1 MLARLKPA
9 RGNAVRSDLL
19 SALAERAGTAMKR
32 HLVTL
37 PRLRCASALADEG
50 VPSPR
55 ASRAQSTG
63 WPLSV
68 SLESRPCAVLK
79 TDSDK
84 EQQNSLT
91 AGPFCGVMGTPNLK
105 RLHKSL
111 SDSPRAGQILVILH
125 LLSTPAGMLARCL
138 HILGRSQRLEP
149 VRASGFFRAG
159 ERCVCPFLFP
169 NLKRYSHV

>member
-1 MLARLKPA
+1 M
-9 RGNAVRSDLL
+9 RSDLL
-19 SALAERAGTAMKR
+19 SVLAGRAGTAMKR

-37 PRLRCASALADEG
+37 PWLSCASALADEG

-55 ASRAQSTG
+55 AYRTHQTG

-91 AGPFCGVMGTPNLK
+91 AGPFCGVMRTPNLK
-105 RLHKSL
+105 RRHKSL
-111 SDSPRAGQILVILH
+111 SDSPRAGQILVMLH
-125 LLSTPAGMLARCL
+125 LLSTPARSLARCL
-138 HILGRSQRLEP
+138 HILGRLQRPGGREAP
-149 VRASGFFRAG
+149 AASLGPGSVVA
-159 ERCVCPFLFP
+159 CPFSIPKPKEALP
-169 NLKRYSHV
+169 CLTS

>member
-1 MLARLKPA
+1 M
-9 RGNAVRSDLL
+9 RSDLL
-19 SALAERAGTAMKR
+19 SVLAKRAGTAMKR

-37 PRLRCASALADEG
+37 PWLRCASALADEG

-68 SLESRPCAVLK
+68 SLGCRPCAVLK

-91 AGPFCGVMGTPNLK
+91 AGLFCGVMKAPKNRT
-105 RLHKSL
+105 RLHKGL
-111 SDSPRAGQILVILH
+111 SESPIFGRTLVAAFAVFTCQLSGQV
-125 LLSTPAGMLARCL
+125 SA
-138 HILGRSQRLEP
+138 HIGQVCNVRGP
-149 VRASGFFRAG
+149 VRARRSRSDRGALQA
-159 ERCVCPFLFP
+159 CPFFFSQTERGLP
-169 NLKRYSHV
+169 CLTS